1 MSGSESRE
9 RIAARLR
16 EVHHRQQR
24 REFLLTAAVL
34 IGGGLLI
41 AGWGLGWFA
50 AEITL
55 ESSDGHWA
63 DREALDEDRDYR
75 ESVAL
80 FMQYRIECG
89 APEAELYRTTR
100 RPWWNPFL
108 WPSLVADDKWSIP
121 YRPPR
126 GRAEPTGI
134 PEVPCTP
141 VRGAWER
148 ADRQAEA
155 YLEAL

>member
-1 MSGSESRE
+1 MSDRESRA

-16 EVHHRQQR
+16 DTQRRQQR
-24 REFLLTAAVL
+24 RELLLTTAV
-34 IGGGLLI
+34 IVGGGLLI
-41 AGWGLGWFA
+41 AGWSLGWFA
-50 AEITL
+50 TEITL

-63 DREALDEDRDYR
+63 DRESLDERRDYTD
-75 ESVAL
+75 SVAL

-89 APEAELYRTTR
+89 APEAELYRATA

-108 WPSLVADDKWSIP
+108 WPSLIADEKWSIP
-121 YRPPR
+121 YREPL

-134 PEVPCTP
+134 PEVSCTP

-148 ADRQAEA
+148 ADRQADA
-155 YLEAL
+155 YLESL

>member
-1 MSGSESRE
+1 MSSGESRE

-16 EVHHRQQR
+16 DTQRRQQR
-24 REFLLTAAVL
+24 RELLFTVAVMV
-34 IGGGLLI
+34 GGGLLI
-41 AGWGLGWFA
+41 AGWSFGWFA
-50 AEITL
+50 KEITL

-63 DREALDEDRDYR
+63 DREALGEKRDYTD
-75 ESVAL
+75 SVAL

-89 APEAELYRTTR
+89 APEAELYRTTA

-108 WPSLVADDKWSIP
+108 WPSLIVDAKWSIP
-121 YRPPR
+121 YREAL

-134 PEVPCTP
+134 PEVSCTP

-155 YLEAL
+155 YLESL